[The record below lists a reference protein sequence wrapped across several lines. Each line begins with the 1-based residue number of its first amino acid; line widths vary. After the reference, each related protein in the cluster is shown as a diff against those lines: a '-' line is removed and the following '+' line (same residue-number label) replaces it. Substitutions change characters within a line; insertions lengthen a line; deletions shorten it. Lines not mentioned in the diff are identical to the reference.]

1 MDILFNVGPNLPS
14 KSVKRAYAQNVTA
27 MKLSIL
33 HYPIFQSDVHG
44 FNCSSTSHLTKGIL

>member
-1 MDILFNVGPNLPS
+1 MKILFNVGPNLPS

-44 FNCSSTSHLTKGIL
+44 FNCSITSHLTKGIL

>member
-44 FNCSSTSHLTKGIL
+44 LNCSSTFYFTKGIL